1 MWRSLI
7 VTPEEKQVKS
17 LVVSTMIDRLEATYQ
32 DFITGKKGYEKIAD
46 FFREHLYSPP
56 NKEARDAALDDL
68 YSKLKSV
75 TGKEMTENIHKLI
88 VLNRL
93 TDDLDLETARVLL
106 AGKFKNMDLAELERQ
121 TLTSDE
127 LNEAIS
133 EAGRFED
140 RESQI
145 DMVCESLAFFF
156 ALSKLPLI
164 RLVLAPI
171 KVAASMVGAMDLV
184 GTMEAGYDLSRG
196 IKDMKEFSDAF
207 AEREKTLIRSL
218 SATA

>member
-1 MWRSLI
+1 
-7 VTPEEKQVKS
+7 
-17 LVVSTMIDRLEATYQ
+17 MIDRLETTYQ
-32 DFITGKKGYEKIAD
+32 DFITGKRGYDKIGD
-46 FFREHLYSPP
+46 FFRMHLYSPP

-68 YSKLKSV
+68 YLKLKSV

-88 VLNRL
+88 VLNKL
-93 TDDLDLETARVLL
+93 TDELDLETARVLL
-106 AGKFKNMDLAELERQ
+106 AGKFKGVDVSDLNQLSLSAE
-121 TLTSDE
+121 E

-133 EAGRFED
+133 EAGRFAD
-140 RESQI
+140 REKQI
-145 DMVCESLAFFF
+145 DMVCESLTFFF

-196 IKDMKEFSDAF
+196 IKDMQEFVDAF
-207 AEREKTLIRSL
+207 TEREKTLIRSL
-218 SATA
+218 GNATA

>member
-1 MWRSLI
+1 
-7 VTPEEKQVKS
+7 
-17 LVVSTMIDRLEATYQ
+17 MIDRLELTYQ
-32 DFITGKKGYEKIAD
+32 DFILEKKGYEKIAD
-46 FFREHLYSPP
+46 FFRLHLYSPP

-88 VLNRL
+88 ILNKL
-93 TDDLDLETARVLL
+93 TDELDLETARVLL
-106 AGKFKNMDLAELERQ
+106 AGRLKNADLNQA
-121 TLTSDE
+121 TLTLDE

-145 DMVCESLAFFF
+145 DMVCESLTFFF

-171 KVAASMVGAMDLV
+171 KVAASMVGALDLV
-184 GTMEAGYDLSRG
+184 GTMEAGYELSRG
-196 IKDMKEFSDAF
+196 IKDMQEFVVAF
-207 AEREKTLIRSL
+207 TEREKALIRSL

>member
-1 MWRSLI
+1 M
-7 VTPEEKQVKS
+7 TPEEKQVKS
-17 LVVSTMIDRLEATYQ
+17 LVVSTMIDRVENTYQ

-46 FFREHLYSPP
+46 FFRLHLYSPP

-68 YSKLKSV
+68 YLKLKSV

-88 VLNRL
+88 ILNRL
-93 TDDLDLETARVLL
+93 TDELDLETARVLL
-106 AGKFKNMDLAELERQ
+106 AGKFKSIDPSELSDV
-121 TLTSDE
+121 TLSTDE

-140 RESQI
+140 RERQI
-145 DMVCESLAFFF
+145 DLVCESLAFFF
-156 ALSKLPLI
+156 SLSKLPLI

-196 IKDMKEFSDAF
+196 IKDMQEFSDAF
-207 AEREKTLIRSL
+207 TEREKTLIRSL

>member
-17 LVVSTMIDRLEATYQ
+17 LVVSTMIDRLENTYQ
-32 DFITGKKGYEKIAD
+32 DFITEKKGYEKIGD
-46 FFREHLYSPP
+46 FFRYHLYSPP

-68 YSKLKSV
+68 YAKLKSV

-93 TDDLDLETARVLL
+93 TDELDLETARVLL
-106 AGKFKNMDLAELERQ
+106 AGKFKNMDLAELEQQ
-121 TLTSDE
+121 TLSADE
-127 LNEAIS
+127 LNEAIA

-140 RESQI
+140 RELQI

-196 IKDMKEFSDAF
+196 IKNMQEFSDAF
-207 AEREKTLIRSL
+207 TEREKTLIRSL

>member
-1 MWRSLI
+1 
-7 VTPEEKQVKS
+7 
-17 LVVSTMIDRLEATYQ
+17 MIDRLESTYQ
-32 DFITGKKGYEKIAD
+32 DFITEKKGYDKIGD
-46 FFREHLYSPP
+46 FFRHHLYSPP

-68 YSKLKSV
+68 YLKLKSV

-88 VLNRL
+88 ILNRL
-93 TDDLDLETARVLL
+93 TDELDLDTARVLL
-106 AGKFKNMDLAELERQ
+106 NGKLKDVDLATA
-121 TLTSDE
+121 TLTPDE
-127 LNEAIS
+127 LNEAIA

-145 DMVCESLAFFF
+145 DMVCESLTFFF

-184 GTMEAGYDLSRG
+184 GTMEAGYELSRG
-196 IKDMKEFSDAF
+196 IKDMQEFVDAF
-207 AEREKTLIRSL
+207 TEREKALIRSL

>member
-17 LVVSTMIDRLEATYQ
+17 LVVSTMIDRLELTYQ
-32 DFITGKKGYEKIAD
+32 DFILEKKGYEKIAD
-46 FFREHLYSPP
+46 FFRLHLYSPP

-88 VLNRL
+88 ILNKL
-93 TDDLDLETARVLL
+93 TDELDLETARVLL
-106 AGKFKNMDLAELERQ
+106 AGRLKNADLNQA
-121 TLTSDE
+121 TLTLDE

-145 DMVCESLAFFF
+145 DMVCESLTFFF

-171 KVAASMVGAMDLV
+171 KVAASMVGALDLV
-184 GTMEAGYDLSRG
+184 GTMEAGYELSRG
-196 IKDMKEFSDAF
+196 IKDMQEFVVAF
-207 AEREKTLIRSL
+207 TEREKALIRSL

>member
-1 MWRSLI
+1 MLDS
-7 VTPEEKQVKS
+7 
-17 LVVSTMIDRLEATYQ
+17 LEATYQ
-32 DFITGKKGYEKIAD
+32 DFITGKKGYDKIGD
-46 FFREHLYSPP
+46 FFRLHLYSPP

-68 YSKLKSV
+68 YAKLKSV

-88 VLNRL
+88 VLNKL
-93 TDDLDLETARVLL
+93 TDELDLETARVLL
-106 AGKFKNMDLAELERQ
+106 AGKFKGVEAGDLEQISLTAE
-121 TLTSDE
+121 E
-127 LNEAIS
+127 LNAAIA

-140 RESQI
+140 REKQI
-145 DMVCESLAFFF
+145 DMVCESLIFFF

-196 IKDMKEFSDAF
+196 IKDMQEFVDAF
-207 AEREKTLIRSL
+207 TEREKTLIRSL
-218 SATA
+218 DIATA

>member
-1 MWRSLI
+1 M
-7 VTPEEKQVKS
+7 TPEEKQVKS
-17 LVVSTMIDRLEATYQ
+17 LVVSTMIDRLETTYQ
-32 DFITGKKGYEKIAD
+32 DFITGKRGYDKIGD
-46 FFREHLYSPP
+46 FFRMHLYSPP

-68 YSKLKSV
+68 YLKLKSV

-88 VLNRL
+88 VLNKL
-93 TDDLDLETARVLL
+93 TDELDLETARVLL
-106 AGKFKNMDLAELERQ
+106 AGKFKGVDVSDLNQLSLSAE
-121 TLTSDE
+121 E

-133 EAGRFED
+133 EAGRFAD
-140 RESQI
+140 REKQI
-145 DMVCESLAFFF
+145 DMVCESLTFFF

-196 IKDMKEFSDAF
+196 IKDMQEFVDAF
-207 AEREKTLIRSL
+207 TEREKTLIRSL
-218 SATA
+218 GNATA